1 MNTAPHPAARTLLA
15 TLAVL
20 LIGTTLAACG
30 GASDRPNIVFVSID
44 TLRADQ
50 LGEYGNEGR
59 FTPVLDELAKRGVRF
74 AQARTTAP
82 WTLPSHG
89 SAFTGLFPTD
99 HRAIDDRMKLRG
111 DAPMLTEILRDA
123 GYRTAGFVTHYY
135 VGEDYGFKRGFDEFT
150 RREEAPAD
158 QMVDLATKWLR
169 ENAGR
174 KPVFLFLHL
183 FDPHTPYTPPPSLRV
198 KHVTEGLPQLRGDT
212 AEVMDA
218 VHGRGD
224 PKTVDG
230 LKALYQAEIES
241 VDQTL
246 GRLFGAIERMELKN
260 TIVVLMADHGEEF
273 LDHDMMEHG
282 FTLYEEQLR
291 VPLLVAWPEHLPAGT
306 VVDAPVSLIDV
317 MPTIVDLAGVS
328 PPAGIAGQSLVPLMR
343 DPAAGAAF
351 ADRVLISETTRL
363 GPDRVSV
370 VKGGWKFIYSPTF
383 RLNDREVGE
392 RLFDLTADPHEM
404 NNLLQTQPDRA
415 KSLIKAIFDT
425 GLYVKRRQFSVF
437 FSGTTDPHKY
447 LGTLRTAGSFIAANK
462 DNIILDTDAKRQLVT
477 LEFGLK
483 KEEKRLQ
490 FLALGKDGNNGVTF
504 IQEPETAELRFD
516 LLVDDRRDTAKVA
529 IGAGA
534 KPDAIPF
541 AVPTELAGSRS
552 FTPGGGYTIWCDEV
566 LVNAHVLTRFEVG
579 DQLEMSPEMV
589 EKLKSLGYIDE
600 GGAIRKG
607 VSTEPKSADQASE
620 MPGSGA
626 IDYRCTPLPF

>member
-1 MNTAPHPAARTLLA
+1 MKTAWKSAARASSTLVAFAIAAL
-15 TLAVL
+15 
-20 LIGTTLAACG
+20 LAACG
-30 GASDRPNIVFVSID
+30 ATSDRPNIVFISID

-82 WTLPSHG
+82 WTLPSHA

-99 HRAIDDRMKLRG
+99 HRAIDDRMKIRG
-111 DAPMLTEILRDA
+111 DAPMLTEILHDA
-123 GYRTAGFVTHYY
+123 GYRTTGFVTHYY

-158 QMVDLATKWLR
+158 QMVDLATRWLR

-174 KPVFLFLHL
+174 KPVFVFLHL

-198 KHVTEGLPQLRGDT
+198 KHVGEGLPQLRGDT

-246 GRLFGAIERMELKN
+246 GRFFHAIERMELKN

-273 LDHDMMEHG
+273 LDHQMMEHG
-282 FTLYEEQLR
+282 FTLYDEQLR
-291 VPLLVAWPEHLPAGT
+291 VPLLVAWPDHLPAGT
-306 VVDAPVSLIDV
+306 VVDTPVSLIDV
-317 MPTIVDLAGVS
+317 MPTIVDLAGAT
-328 PPAGIAGQSLVPLMR
+328 PPAGIAGKSLVPIMR
-343 DPAAGAAF
+343 DPTAGAAF

-370 VKGGWKFIYSPTF
+370 VKDGWKYIYSPTF
-383 RLNDREVGE
+383 RLNDRPVGE
-392 RLFDLTADPHEM
+392 RLFDLTADPHEK
-404 NNLLQTQPDRA
+404 NDLLKAQPERA
-415 KSLIKAIFDT
+415 KTLIKAIFDT

-437 FSGTTDPHKY
+437 FAGTSDPHKY
-447 LGTLRTAGSFIAANK
+447 LGTLRSAGSFIAANK

-490 FLALGKDGNNGVTF
+490 FLALGKDGDNGVTF
-504 IQEPETAELRFD
+504 IQEPENAELRFD
-516 LLVDDRRDTAKVA
+516 LLVDDRRDTAKVS

-534 KPDAIPF
+534 TPDAIPF
-541 AVPTELAGSRS
+541 AVPADVAGSRS

-566 LVNAHVLTRFEVG
+566 LVNAHVLSRFEVG
-579 DQLEMSPEMV
+579 DQLEMSPDMV

-600 GGAIRKG
+600 GGAIKKG
-607 VSTEPKSADQASE
+607 VSSEPKSIDPSSDV
-620 MPGSGA
+620 PGPGA
-626 IDYRCTPLPF
+626 IEYRCTPLPF